1 MDIQKKVAKALIQ
14 ASTTPTQDILNKY
27 EEILGTETNKNSRW
41 IIELLLKNA
50 KIAKKTKKPLCDDT
64 GIPHVLLEIGKNI
77 EIPPNLF
84 QNIQI
89 GIKNGLKKLPARP
102 MAVKGDSIERIEQ
115 KQGLYDGPDKLE
127 PAPMFI
133 ETTNNDCIKIHILM
147 LGGGP
152 EIRAKTY
159 RVFHKRNHK
168 NITNEIINHLTNEI
182 PSLGCTPCIPA
193 VGIGRTHYEANTL
206 LIKAMAHGLLNNQSN
221 LENEISTKL
230 NALNI
235 GPLNIG
241 GENTVLG
248 TFIKIGPQ
256 RASGVRILSVR
267 PCCCVEPRRAS
278 LII

>member
-115 KQGLYDGPDKLE
+115 KQGLYDNPDKLE

-133 ETTNNDCIKIHILM
+133 ETTNDDCIKVHILM

-193 VGIGRTHYEANTL
+193 IGIGRTHYEANTL

-230 NALNI
+230 NALNF
-235 GPLNIG
+235 GPLNMG